1 MHVRAPA
8 DTRPIAAAVAI
19 VLRGD
24 AVLLVSRANPP
35 DAGRWAFPGGKIE
48 LGETIEAAAI
58 RELREETGV
67 VARADEAISAFDVFD
82 RGADGVVR
90 RHFVLV
96 AVLCTWLSGE
106 PVGADDAAD
115 ACWFELEEVCSGSL
129 DLSTHVRPLIRL
141 AQARTRSVAQ
151 RSD

>member
-1 MHVRAPA
+1 MAA
-8 DTRPIAAAVAI
+8 TDARPIAAAVAI
-19 VLRGD
+19 VLRED

-48 LGETIEAAAI
+48 LGETTEAAAL

-67 VARADEAISAFDVFD
+67 VARADEVISAFDVFD
-82 RGADGVVR
+82 RDADGVIR

-96 AVLCTWLSGE
+96 AVLCTWIAGE
-106 PVGADDAAD
+106 PVGGDDAAD
-115 ACWFELEEVCSGSL
+115 ACWFDLDEVCAGNL

-141 AQARTRSVAQ
+141 AQVRAAMAELPRH
-151 RSD
+151 D